1 MERITKEDIRI
12 RYKEYNQLYFGN
24 QLKHCKFSVQKQSPL
39 GTYTSKKEKDG
50 TIPLG
55 TYTSKKEKD
64 GTITG
69 HIWIAY
75 DVDWTEE
82 TLREVIIHEM
92 IHHYVKT
99 IDKRFS
105 GLFGHGYPFL
115 RQCRRLKRDYGLN
128 ITVLSAIP
136 HINQKPET
144 ATQKFLAKFFSF
156 LSYV

>member
-12 RYKEYNQLYFGN
+12 RYKEYNRLYFGN

-50 TIPLG
+50 TI
-55 TYTSKKEKD
+55 
-64 GTITG
+64 
-69 HIWIAY
+69 
-75 DVDWTEE
+75 
-82 TLREVIIHEM
+82 M

-115 RQCRRLKRDYGLN
+115 KQCRRLKRDYGLN
-128 ITVLSAIP
+128 ITVLSSIP

-144 ATQKFLAKFFSF
+144 ATQKFLDKFSSF
-156 LSYV
+156 LLYV

>member
-12 RYKEYNQLYFGN
+12 RYKEYNRLYFCN
-24 QLKHCKFSVQKQSPL
+24 QLKHCKFSVQKQS
-39 GTYTSKKEKDG
+39 
-50 TIPLG
+50 PLG

-115 RQCRRLKRDYGLN
+115 KQCRRLKRDEFLFP
-128 ITVLSAIP
+128 I
-136 HINQKPET
+136 
-144 ATQKFLAKFFSF
+144 KFPII
-156 LSYV
+156 